1 MKTRILYTTM
11 LFLLTCL
18 TAGAQERLYVCMPNQ
33 CHAYY
38 TEHIDQLALTGD
50 SIRIDGQRPYAV
62 AAIDSIV
69 FCQPQLPIEEWGW
82 QGNMHTGSS
91 RFRAVMTSE
100 ANDSS
105 YHPVIY
111 YTAIDSLDRDTTFT
125 DSLDRDTTFI
135 DSLYQSAQYF
145 SYHVEFTYTATDSL
159 CQSAQCT
166 LTFDEEWQKY
176 LFFTKSKSA
185 YDGSDNPY
193 IYVKGSQTGPR
204 HFETWVMGNA
214 LLPEAC
220 LWSEQPAED
229 RALQLSSDCSLLLQ
243 GRPMSEVKQIVE
255 TWLFQ
260 PAQRK
265 DNPNYHGV
273 PQ

>member
-50 SIRIDGQRPYAV
+50 SILIDGQRPYAV

-82 QGNMHTGSS
+82 QGNMHTGCS

-111 YTAIDSLDRDTTFT
+111 YTAIDSLDRDTTF
-125 DSLDRDTTFI
+125 I

-145 SYHVEFTYTATDSL
+145 SYHVEFTFTATDSL
-159 CQSAQCT
+159 CQSARCR
-166 LTFDEEWQKY
+166 LTFDEEWQKH
-176 LFFTKSKSA
+176 LFFRKSDA
-185 YDGSDNPY
+185 TADDSDNPY

-214 LLPEAC
+214 VLPEAC
-220 LWSEQPAED
+220 LWNEQPED
-229 RALQLSSDCSLLLQ
+229 SALQLSSDCTLLLL
-243 GRPMSEVKQIVE
+243 GRPMNEVKQIIE

-260 PAQRK
+260 PAQIK
-265 DNPNYHGV
+265 DNPSYHGV